1 MKAGHRQFG
10 RDMKTAKADQSMS
23 AAARAAGAASS
34 VYYYYGI
41 ASAGPA

>member
-1 MKAGHRQFG
+1 
-10 RDMKTAKADQSMS
+10 MKTATTFETIN
-23 AAARAAGAASS
+23 AAAPAAGAA

>member
-1 MKAGHRQFG
+1 
-10 RDMKTAKADQSMS
+10 MKTALAHQTIH
-23 AAARAAGAASS
+23 AAAAAAGAA

>member
-1 MKAGHRQFG
+1 MKAAHRQFG
-10 RDMKTAKADQSMS
+10 RDMKTAIAHQIMS
-23 AAARAAGAASS
+23 ASARAVAAVA

>member
-1 MKAGHRQFG
+1 
-10 RDMKTAKADQSMS
+10 MKTVWTEQSLN
-23 AAARAAGAASS
+23 AAAPAAGAA

>member
-1 MKAGHRQFG
+1 
-10 RDMKTAKADQSMS
+10 MKTAMAQQIMN
-23 AAARAAGAASS
+23 AAAPAAGAA

>member
-1 MKAGHRQFG
+1 
-10 RDMKTAKADQSMS
+10 MKTALAHQTIH
-23 AAARAAGAASS
+23 AAAPAAGAA

>member
-1 MKAGHRQFG
+1 METLQRQVGF
-10 RDMKTAKADQSMS
+10 DMKTAMASQSIR
-23 AAARAAGAASS
+23 ATAPAAGAA

>member
-1 MKAGHRQFG
+1 MEAGRRQFG
-10 RDMKTAKADQSMS
+10 RDMKTAPAQQSIDS
-23 AAARAAGAASS
+23 AAPAAGAA

>member
-1 MKAGHRQFG
+1 
-10 RDMKTAKADQSMS
+10 MKTAMAHQIMS
-23 AAARAAGAASS
+23 AAARAAAAVT

>member
-10 RDMKTAKADQSMS
+10 RAMKTAMAHQIMS
-23 AAARAAGAASS
+23 AAARAVGAVA

>member
-1 MKAGHRQFG
+1 
-10 RDMKTAKADQSMS
+10 MKTAITAQSMS
-23 AAARAAGAASS
+23 AAAPAAGAAAS

>member
-1 MKAGHRQFG
+1 
-10 RDMKTAKADQSMS
+10 MKTAMPDQIIRAAAPAAS
-23 AAARAAGAASS
+23 AAVS

>member
-1 MKAGHRQFG
+1 
-10 RDMKTAKADQSMS
+10 MKTAMTSQRLS
-23 AAARAAGAASS
+23 AAAPAAGGAA

>member
-1 MKAGHRQFG
+1 MKAPHRQFG
-10 RDMKTAKADQSMS
+10 RDMKTAMAKQSMH
-23 AAARAAGAASS
+23 AAAPAAGAA

>member
-1 MKAGHRQFG
+1 
-10 RDMKTAKADQSMS
+10 MKTAMAQQSTH
-23 AAARAAGAASS
+23 AAVPTAGAAMS

>member
-10 RDMKTAKADQSMS
+10 RDMKTAMAHPSIH
-23 AAARAAGAASS
+23 AAARAAGAAMS

>member
-1 MKAGHRQFG
+1 
-10 RDMKTAKADQSMS
+10 MKTAMAEQSIH
-23 AAARAAGAASS
+23 AAAKAAGAA

>member
-1 MKAGHRQFG
+1 MKAARRQFG
-10 RDMKTAKADQSMS
+10 RDMKTAIAQQMI
-23 AAARAAGAASS
+23 AAAPAARVRAS